1 MLQAQIWVKLIQHSV
16 KEVFFP
22 KDDPHQQLLNECGP
36 SIGFC

>member
-22 KDDPHQQLLNECGP
+22 KDDPHQLTA
-36 SIGFC
+36 FK